1 MITTT
6 NIKNIYSNIQEQLF
20 FMIPEKWEKV
30 YLYASIMELIDGR
43 ETGEMFF
50 YYYPKGI
57 LKKKPINVYEIPN
70 RFDIDEN
77 AFMKLVNKLYE
88 TIKSLRNEFKNESF
102 KLWSNVTISIANLKF
117 TVEYSYENLINSKY
131 TKEDRHNIWVYK
143 NLEKPLD
150 SFKKEEK
157 VKILQYLDE
166 PIQKIDVYTE
176 SIYKRAEKKI
186 IKYDNRYNSIPE
198 KKSSYTYEIKT
209 KNKKSKDVEETY
221 VEQIE
226 RQKEEVKSQ
235 ILKNL

>member
-1 MITTT
+1 M
-6 NIKNIYSNIQEQLF
+6 
-20 FMIPEKWEKV
+20 
-30 YLYASIMELIDGR
+30 
-43 ETGEMFF
+43 
-50 YYYPKGI
+50 
-57 LKKKPINVYEIPN
+57 
-70 RFDIDEN
+70 
-77 AFMKLVNKLYE
+77 
-88 TIKSLRNEFKNESF
+88 
-102 KLWSNVTISIANLKF
+102 
-117 TVEYSYENLINSKY
+117 
-131 TKEDRHNIWVYK
+131 YK

-176 SIYKRAEKKI
+176 SIYKRPEKKI

-198 KKSSYTYEIKT
+198 EKSSYTYEIKT
-209 KNKKSKDVEETY
+209 KKKSKDVEETY

>member
-77 AFMKLVNKLYE
+77 AFMKLVNKLYQ

-117 TVEYSYENLINSKY
+117 TVEYSYENLIDSKY

>member
-117 TVEYSYENLINSKY
+117 TVEYSYEN
-131 TKEDRHNIWVYK
+131 
-143 NLEKPLD
+143 
-150 SFKKEEK
+150 
-157 VKILQYLDE
+157 
-166 PIQKIDVYTE
+166 
-176 SIYKRAEKKI
+176 
-186 IKYDNRYNSIPE
+186 
-198 KKSSYTYEIKT
+198 
-209 KNKKSKDVEETY
+209 
-221 VEQIE
+221 
-226 RQKEEVKSQ
+226 
-235 ILKNL
+235 

>member
-117 TVEYSYENLINSKY
+117 TVEYSYENLIDSKY

>member
-117 TVEYSYENLINSKY
+117 TVEYSYENLIDSKY

-157 VKILQYLDE
+157 VKIL
-166 PIQKIDVYTE
+166 
-176 SIYKRAEKKI
+176 
-186 IKYDNRYNSIPE
+186 IKY
-198 KKSSYTYEIKT
+198 
-209 KNKKSKDVEETY
+209 
-221 VEQIE
+221 
-226 RQKEEVKSQ
+226 
-235 ILKNL
+235 LL

>member
-198 KKSSYTYEIKT
+198 K
-209 KNKKSKDVEETY
+209 
-221 VEQIE
+221 
-226 RQKEEVKSQ
+226 
-235 ILKNL
+235 NLVIHMK

>member
-6 NIKNIYSNIQEQLF
+6 NIKNIYANIQEQLF

-176 SIYKRAEKKI
+176 SIYKRPEKKI

-198 KKSSYTYEIKT
+198 EKSSYTYEIKT
-209 KNKKSKDVEETY
+209 KKKSKDVEETY

>member
-43 ETGEMFF
+43 ETGEMYF